1 MATQDAENK
10 WWLYSQAYTNHLCHH
25 LSRPGATERG
35 GCIKDIGTGIQGE
48 GLKMPSGQATIAL
61 RNAHKL
67 QRNALG
73 LKSTVR
79 HG

>member
-1 MATQDAENK
+1 MSPPLKTG
-10 WWLYSQAYTNHLCHH
+10 T
-25 LSRPGATERG
+25 TERG

-48 GLKMPSGQATIAL
+48 ELKMPSGKATVAL

-73 LKSTVR
+73 LTSTVR
-79 HG
+79 HGQRREELRCHNPHC